1 VALDISN
8 VSEPDSLTVYLDDEE
23 VAGTTFDGLAAGT
36 YTVLVTEGS
45 FCSALVTFT
54 VNEGTSLNV
63 VTQTT
68 DLLCFGDA
76 SGVIDATVSNGLAP
90 FAFELT
96 GAASASNS
104 NGFFDGLT
112 GGTYM
117 LEVTDANGCTG
128 SVDVVL
134 EEPDALSL
142 EATITDASA
151 PGTGAIDLTI
161 TGGTAPYNVTW
172 TQDGAFVADSEDLE
186 GLDGPSSFEVLVV
199 DGNGCEIEGG
209 PYAVSDASGV
219 YGLESMVFQV
229 LPNPATDVLQL
240 QWPNWT
246 EQVDIQI
253 FDASG
258 RTMMQRALP
267 MQRSWTMDVS
277 TWAAGTYHIQLSS
290 STSVGHASLVIQR

>member
-1 VALDISN
+1 M
-8 VSEPDSLTVYLDDEE
+8 YLDDEE

-90 FAFELT
+90 FTFELT
-96 GAASASNS
+96 GAASASNAS
-104 NGFFDGLT
+104 GLFDGLT
-112 GGTYM
+112 GGAYV
-117 LEVTDANGCTG
+117 LEVTDSNGCTG
-128 SVDVVL
+128 IVDLEL
-134 EEPDALSL
+134 EEPAALSL

-161 TGGTAPYNVTW
+161 SGGTAPYNVTW
-172 TQDGAFVADSEDLE
+172 TQDGAFVADTEDLD
-186 GLDGPSSFEVLVV
+186 GLDGPSSFEVVVV
-199 DGNGCEIEGG
+199 DGNGCEMEGG

-219 YGLESMVFQV
+219 YDLQSMVFQV
-229 LPNPATDVLQL
+229 MPNPATDVLQL
-240 QWPNWT
+240 QWPNL
-246 EQVDIQI
+246 DG
-253 FDASG
+253 AS
-258 RTMMQRALP
+258 RTPNLRRFRTDHVATSPPHATVLDDGCVGMGSWDLPRSAVLKFGCGSRLAGHPAMM
-267 MQRSWTMDVS
+267 
-277 TWAAGTYHIQLSS
+277 G
-290 STSVGHASLVIQR
+290 

>member
-1 VALDISN
+1 
-8 VSEPDSLTVYLDDEE
+8 VYLDDEE

-36 YTVLVTEGS
+36 YTALVTEGT

-76 SGVIDATVSNGLAP
+76 NGVIDATVSNGASP
-90 FAFELT
+90 FNYELS
-96 GAASASNS
+96 GAATATNA
-104 NGFFDGLT
+104 NGLFDGLS
-112 GGTYM
+112 GGVYM

-128 SVDVVL
+128 NADLEL
-134 EEPDALSL
+134 EEPAALTL

-161 TGGTAPYNVTW
+161 TGGAAPYNVTW
-172 TQDGAFVADSEDLE
+172 TQEGAFFADSENLE
-186 GLDGPSSFEVLVV
+186 GLDGPATFEVIVV

-219 YGLESMVFQV
+219 YDMESVVFQV
-229 LPNPATDVLQL
+229 MPNPAADVLQV
-240 QWPNWT
+240 QCSNWT
-246 EQVDIQI
+246 EQVEIQI

-258 RTMMQRALP
+258 RTMIRETLP
-267 MQRSWTMDVS
+267 MQPSWTMDVS
-277 TWAAGTYHIQLSS
+277 SWAAGTYHVQLSS
-290 STSVGHASLVIQR
+290 NAGVGHASLVIQR